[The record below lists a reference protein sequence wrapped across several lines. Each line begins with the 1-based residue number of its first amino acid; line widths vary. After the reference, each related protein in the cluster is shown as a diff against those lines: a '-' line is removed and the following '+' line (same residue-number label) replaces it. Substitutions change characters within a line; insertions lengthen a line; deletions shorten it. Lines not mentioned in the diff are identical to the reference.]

1 MRPNFYLMKATVSGA
16 LGGLLFGFDTAVIAG
31 AMDALTRLYHLT
43 DTTQGITVFTAVA
56 GTVVGAMSAGA
67 IGQKLGGRETLRIT
81 AVFYVISAIGCM
93 LAWNW
98 DALLVFRFLGGLGI
112 GASSVLGPVYI
123 TELAPAKWR
132 GRMVGTFQVNVVI
145 GILLAYASNFAI
157 RTLHLGA
164 WEWRVQLGVAA
175 IPAVL
180 FLILLFG
187 IPRSPRWS
195 VSKDR
200 IDEAM
205 HVLKMM
211 GDPDPAAELA
221 DIKLALKE
229 SHAVANEPVFQWK
242 YRYPLFLA
250 ITIGAF
256 NQLAGIN
263 AILYY
268 LNNIFASAGFSQMSG
283 DLQSIAIGAT
293 NLVFTLVGMTLID
306 RLGRKTLLLI
316 GAAGCAACLGGVA
329 YVFLTNSHQAALL
342 GLLVVYIAFFA
353 VSQGAVI
360 WVYIG
365 EVFPNVVRNKGQS
378 VGNSSHWIMNAAIA
392 LVFPILAAK
401 SGGAPFVFFAVM
413 TLVQFVTVLFF
424 YPETK
429 GQTLEALQRR
439 LTLPDSADEG
449 LVEPSIWSFRGRIPR
464 RDYWIRLGALAL
476 LFALIRGLTNL
487 ISVEWFAVIFSVAA
501 GLFGLATQ
509 VKRWH
514 DLDLSGGMVLLNLT
528 VVFLPVALIWQGFF
542 RGTAGPNRFGADPT
556 HEE

>member
-1 MRPNFYLMKATVSGA
+1 MRPNLYLMKATISGA

-31 AMDALTRLYHLT
+31 AIGALTHLYNLT
-43 DTTQGITVFTAVA
+43 DFTQGVTVFMAVA

-67 IGQKLGGRETLRIT
+67 VGQKIGGRETLRIT
-81 AVFYVISAIGCM
+81 AVFYVISALGCA

-98 DALLVFRFLGGLGI
+98 PALLAFRFLGGLGI

-145 GILLAYASNFAI
+145 GILLAYASNFGI
-157 RTLHLGA
+157 RLLHLGA
-164 WEWRVQLGVAA
+164 AEWRWQLGVAA
-175 IPAVL
+175 IPAVG
-180 FLILLFG
+180 FLVMLFG

-195 VSKDR
+195 VSKAR

-205 HVLKMM
+205 EVLQLM
-211 GDPDPAAELA
+211 GDPDPKAELA
-221 DIKLALKE
+221 EIQQALKE
-229 SHAVANEPVFQWK
+229 SHAVENEPVFQWK

-268 LNNIFASAGFSQMSG
+268 LNNIFAAAGFTQISG
-283 DLQSIAIGAT
+283 DLQAIAIGAT
-293 NLVFTLVGMTLID
+293 NLVFCLLGMSLVD

-316 GAAGCAACLGGVA
+316 GAAGTAVCLSGVA
-329 YVFLTNSHQAALL
+329 YIFFTQTHKAALL
-342 GLLVVYIAFFA
+342 WLLVVYIGFFS

-365 EVFPNVVRNKGQS
+365 EVFPNAVRNKGQS
-378 VGNSSHWIMNAAIA
+378 VGSSAHWIMNAVIA
-392 LVFPILAAK
+392 LGFPVLAAK

-413 TLVQFVTVLFF
+413 TVIQFFVVLFV

-439 LTLPDSADEG
+439 L
-449 LVEPSIWSFRGRIPR
+449 VRG
-464 RDYWIRLGALAL
+464 
-476 LFALIRGLTNL
+476 
-487 ISVEWFAVIFSVAA
+487 
-501 GLFGLATQ
+501 
-509 VKRWH
+509 
-514 DLDLSGGMVLLNLT
+514 
-528 VVFLPVALIWQGFF
+528 
-542 RGTAGPNRFGADPT
+542 
-556 HEE
+556 